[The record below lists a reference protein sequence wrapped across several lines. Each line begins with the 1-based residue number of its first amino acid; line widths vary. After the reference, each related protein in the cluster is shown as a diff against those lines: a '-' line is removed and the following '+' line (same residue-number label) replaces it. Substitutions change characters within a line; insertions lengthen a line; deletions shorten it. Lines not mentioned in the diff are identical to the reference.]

1 MNNIFLYFIKKKSYL
16 IIILLFS
23 LISTFFISLKI
34 DGSTDK
40 FLIQNDPEKA
50 IYNETIKMFGSDN
63 SVIIT
68 ISAKDLFNYE
78 KLSKI
83 RDMIFELKKLN
94 GVLDIDSIFNQKDIV
109 NKKDGLHN
117 DVFIDLYSIPKDKN
131 TLLEIKKDALNNPLV
146 KNIFISKDG
155 KYLFLNLRLK
165 NDRSSEYSIYIT
177 NSIQKILDKYK
188 NNFTTLNQ
196 FGFPYINKN
205 VTTNILK
212 DLTFTIP
219 IAILVIIFIIYI
231 NLKNFKLTLIPI
243 ITATLSVL
251 ITFGIMGILG
261 IRLTILTSL
270 VPVLLILIGSTE
282 DSHIIT
288 EYIREV
294 QENKNRDKEKIMTI
308 LNRHIFLA
316 ISLTAITTIIG
327 FGSIYLNDIIM
338 LKEFAIVS
346 TIGLIVNFIITIIIV
361 PNYLYYL
368 NTTKIEIS
376 KNKANDYK
384 FILDLAEKF
393 FYKGKNYIIS
403 FFIIVI
409 ILSAYFLPKITIDN
423 NTLSYFQKNSEVRKE
438 AEFMKSHLYG
448 AKTFYIRFKT
458 NKKNAFKNYKYLKAM
473 EKIKQYILTKSK
485 FNFAISLADNI
496 SVVNKAMYNDDEKF
510 YKVPNNKFLIEQY
523 LLFFHRKDLK
533 HYITTDFS
541 TANMVVWHN
550 IFSSNEFNLEKKKLQ
565 NFIKNNID
573 PSIKVDIVGQ
583 SILVSKAATTIA
595 KGEMYS
601 ILVTLLTAFILI
613 SILFKTPKAGIVIV
627 IANGLPILAV
637 FILVGLLNIQLNMVT
652 AMVAAISFGIIVDDT
667 IHILLH
673 YKHDY
678 EISGKIDS
686 SIINSIRKEGRAV
699 ILTSTY
705 LSIGFLVLLTSTF
718 VPVKQYAFLT
728 ICAIVFALL
737 SDLFITPILI
747 KFISKKEKE

>member
-1 MNNIFLYFIKKKSYL
+1 MNNLFLYFIKQKIYL

-50 IYNETIKMFGSDN
+50 IYNETIKLFGSDN
-63 SVIIT
+63 SIIIT
-68 ISAKDLFNYE
+68 IGMKDLFSYE

-94 GVLDIDSIFNQKDIV
+94 GVIDIDSIFNQKDIV

-673 YKHDY
+673 YKNDY

-747 KFISKKEKE
+747 KFMSKEKE

>member
-1 MNNIFLYFIKKKSYL
+1 
-16 IIILLFS
+16 
-23 LISTFFISLKI
+23 
-34 DGSTDK
+34 
-40 FLIQNDPEKA
+40 
-50 IYNETIKMFGSDN
+50 
-63 SVIIT
+63 
-68 ISAKDLFNYE
+68 
-78 KLSKI
+78 
-83 RDMIFELKKLN
+83 
-94 GVLDIDSIFNQKDIV
+94 
-109 NKKDGLHN
+109 
-117 DVFIDLYSIPKDKN
+117 
-131 TLLEIKKDALNNPLV
+131 
-146 KNIFISKDG
+146 
-155 KYLFLNLRLK
+155 
-165 NDRSSEYSIYIT
+165 
-177 NSIQKILDKYK
+177 
-188 NNFTTLNQ
+188 
-196 FGFPYINKN
+196 
-205 VTTNILK
+205 
-212 DLTFTIP
+212 
-219 IAILVIIFIIYI
+219 
-231 NLKNFKLTLIPI
+231 
-243 ITATLSVL
+243 
-251 ITFGIMGILG
+251 
-261 IRLTILTSL
+261 
-270 VPVLLILIGSTE
+270 
-282 DSHIIT
+282 
-288 EYIREV
+288 
-294 QENKNRDKEKIMTI
+294 
-308 LNRHIFLA
+308 
-316 ISLTAITTIIG
+316 
-327 FGSIYLNDIIM
+327 
-338 LKEFAIVS
+338 
-346 TIGLIVNFIITIIIV
+346 
-361 PNYLYYL
+361 
-368 NTTKIEIS
+368 
-376 KNKANDYK
+376 
-384 FILDLAEKF
+384 
-393 FYKGKNYIIS
+393 
-403 FFIIVI
+403 
-409 ILSAYFLPKITIDN
+409 
-423 NTLSYFQKNSEVRKE
+423 
-438 AEFMKSHLYG
+438 MKSHLYG

-473 EKIKQYILTKSK
+473 EKVKEYILTNSK
-485 FNFAISLADNI
+485 FNFAISLADDI

>member
-83 RDMIFELKKLN
+83 RDIMFELKKLN

-109 NKKDGLHN
+109 NKKDGLHT
-117 DVFIDLYSIPKDKN
+117 DVFIDPYSIPKDKK

-165 NDRSSEYSIYIT
+165 NDRSSEYSTYIT
-177 NSIQKILDKYK
+177 NSMQKILDKYK
-188 NNFTTLNQ
+188 NNFTKLNQ

-261 IRLTILTSL
+261 IKLTILTSL

-316 ISLTAITTIIG
+316 IILTAITTIIG

-376 KNKANDYK
+376 KKKANDYK

-473 EKIKQYILTKSK
+473 EKVKNYILTNSK
-485 FNFAISLADNI
+485 FNFAISLADDI
-496 SVVNKAMYNDDEKF
+496 SVVNKAMHNDDEKF

-550 IFSSNEFNLEKKKLQ
+550 IFSSNKFNLEKEKLQ

-601 ILVTLLTAFILI
+601 IIVTLLTAFILI
-613 SILFKTPKAGIVIV
+613 TFVFKTPRTGIVII
-627 IANGLPILAV
+627 IANGLPILLV
-637 FILVGLLNIQLNMVT
+637 FILIGLLNIQLNMVT

-667 IHILLH
+667 IHLLLH

-678 EISGKIDS
+678 EKSGEIDS
-686 SIINSIRKEGRAV
+686 SIINSLKKEGRAV

-728 ICAIVFALL
+728 ICAIIFALL